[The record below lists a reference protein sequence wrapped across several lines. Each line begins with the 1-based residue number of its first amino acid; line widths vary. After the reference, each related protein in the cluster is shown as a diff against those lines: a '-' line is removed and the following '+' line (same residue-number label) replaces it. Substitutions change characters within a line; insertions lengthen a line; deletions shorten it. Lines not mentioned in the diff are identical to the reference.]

1 MAFENGDK
9 VEDLAITGQCGKRNP
24 GPAFDSCLMKRS
36 STVPILRCPAWS
48 MRFEPRRFC
57 VPGLR
62 VTLNDE
68 KKGEK
73 QEWFYEDGISDYLAD
88 ATIDYPVI
96 PESPLLRALR
106 RNRGRDWAIQWLP
119 EGVK

>member
-1 MAFENGDK
+1 MSRLVHA
-9 VEDLAITGQCGKRNP
+9 
-24 GPAFDSCLMKRS
+24 
-36 STVPILRCPAWS
+36 LRAKAVLC
-48 MRFEPRRFC
+48 
-57 VPGLR
+57 PGLR

-96 PESPLLRALR
+96 PEEPFTASFAGEPRPSIGPYSGFLR
-106 RNRGRDWAIQWLP
+106 
-119 EGVK
+119 EVK